1 MFLSWKEIEVQLCSL
16 LWFHANFDPMTFTLT
31 SCGGTQ
37 KSWWSFPPPPCHSV
51 NLSNMYPF
59 SSSCIFSADKIR
71 SVQGGKNWSHMVPGN
86 RILTRS
92 VKCNLFEL
100 DVDSAQIY
108 LDLGSEVYNGYPQGC
123 PPPHLLNIGL
133 TISLGAFDLYACR
146 SACCGLTNCR
156 HLLLTAVSH
165 RHSHCLLPL
174 LWSFLHLCLSPHPPF
189 GAGLPI
195 RSQTHAH
202 LFSWPFMYGVS

>member
-100 DVDSAQIY
+100 DVDSARIY

-123 PPPHLLNIGL
+123 PPPPPSKHWVDDLPWGFRFVCMPLCVLWVDKLSTL
-133 TISLGAFDLYACR
+133 TLDSCQ
-146 SACCGLTNCR
+146 SQTQ
-156 HLLLTAVSH
+156 S
-165 RHSHCLLPL
+165 
-174 LWSFLHLCLSPHPPF
+174 LSPPPPLVSSSSLS
-189 GAGLPI
+189 LPPPTFWS
-195 RSQTHAH
+195 RPPH
-202 LFSWPFMYGVS
+202 